1 MKPIVI
7 DIHAHFT
14 PKFLFERFDAHAAKF
29 PGVKLIR
36 DEKGPRIQFPGTEPT
51 RPVMPRLSDLTDRR
65 TWMDKNGIDHQL
77 VGGWLDIFG
86 YELPANEGR
95 EYYWSDLIG
104 LRVTNLQGVP
114 LGQVTK
120 LLETAA
126 QQVLLIEGERERLIP
141 FIESVVVSVDVAGGS
156 LVVDWD
162 ADF

>member
-1 MKPIVI
+1 M
-7 DIHAHFT
+7 
-14 PKFLFERFDAHAAKF
+14 
-29 PGVKLIR
+29 
-36 DEKGPRIQFPGTEPT
+36 
-51 RPVMPRLSDLTDRR
+51 
-65 TWMDKNGIDHQL
+65 
-77 VGGWLDIFG
+77 
-86 YELPANEGR
+86 
-95 EYYWSDLIG
+95 
-104 LRVTNLQGVP
+104 TNLQGVP

>member
-1 MKPIVI
+1 MVVMGRIAGAFGIKGWVKVQTFTQSIDGLLAYPTWWLSEGSTWRENKVEEAAVHGRSVI
-7 DIHAHFT
+7 AKLSGVDD
-14 PKFLFERFDAHAAKF
+14 RDAATQ
-29 PGVKLIR
+29 LT
-36 DEKGPRIQFPGTEPT
+36 GTEVAVPRAALPT
-51 RPVMPRLSDLTDRR
+51 
-65 TWMDKNGIDHQL
+65 
-77 VGGWLDIFG
+77 
-86 YELPANEGR
+86 NEGR

>member
-1 MKPIVI
+1 MVVMGRIAGAFGIKGWVKVQTFTQSIDGLLAYPTWWLSEGSRWRENKVEEAAVHGRSVI
-7 DIHAHFT
+7 AKLSGVDD
-14 PKFLFERFDAHAAKF
+14 RDAATQ
-29 PGVKLIR
+29 LR
-36 DEKGPRIQFPGTEPT
+36 GTE
-51 RPVMPRLSDLTDRR
+51 VAVPRAA
-65 TWMDKNGIDHQL
+65 
-77 VGGWLDIFG
+77 
-86 YELPANEGR
+86 LPANEGR

-104 LRVTNLQGVP
+104 LRVTNLQGVL